1 MFEIGNY
8 VVTANNGICQI
19 HGIET
24 KDMGTGEKAYYI
36 LVPIKESTAKV
47 YLPVDLAEK
56 RMRLVMN
63 ADDAWKLIKEIKAVD
78 EALVENEKEREKI
91 YKEAINSR
99 DPKRLISI
107 MKTLYMRSQ
116 KRLEEGKKTTT
127 IDERYFKLAENQ
139 LYSELAFVLRVQKSE
154 LNRIIEQNIE

>member
-19 HGIET
+19 QGVEI

-36 LVPIKESTAKV
+36 LVPIKENTAKV

-63 ADDAWKLIKEIKAVD
+63 ADDAWKLIKEIKAID
-78 EALVENEKEREKI
+78 EALVENEKEREKL
-91 YKEAINSR
+91 YKEAIKSR
-99 DPKRLISI
+99 DPKQLISI
-107 MKTLYMRSQ
+107 MKTVYIRKQ
-116 KRLEEGKKTTT
+116 KRIEEGKKITDV
-127 IDERYFKLAENQ
+127 DERYFQMAENQ
-139 LYSELAFVLRVQKSE
+139 LYGELAFALKIDKSE
-154 LNRIIEQNIE
+154 LDRIIEQNIE

>member
-19 HGIET
+19 QGVEI

-36 LVPIKESTAKV
+36 LVPIKENTAKV

-63 ADDAWKLIKEIKAVD
+63 ADDAWNLIKEIKAID
-78 EALVENEKEREKI
+78 EALVENEKEI
-91 YKEAINSR
+91 YWQIGRTILKR
-99 DPKRLISI
+99 GCPKTMI
-107 MKTLYMRSQ
+107 
-116 KRLEEGKKTTT
+116 
-127 IDERYFKLAENQ
+127 F
-139 LYSELAFVLRVQKSE
+139 
-154 LNRIIEQNIE
+154 